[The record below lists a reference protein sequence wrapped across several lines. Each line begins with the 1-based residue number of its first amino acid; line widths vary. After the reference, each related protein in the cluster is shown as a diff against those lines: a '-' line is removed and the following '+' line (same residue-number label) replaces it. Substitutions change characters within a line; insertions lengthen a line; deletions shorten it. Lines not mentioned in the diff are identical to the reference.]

1 MYKNLSVWEMCII
14 YRSVIFVSTG
24 IVFVRE
30 KDKWLGFFHLYSSV
44 CIAKFSSQGLASGL
58 VLLSPEKPFL
68 KTSYSQVSRY
78 LINQHR

>member
-24 IVFVRE
+24 IVLVRE

-44 CIAKFSSQGLASGL
+44 CIAEFSLQGLASRACLGPRES
-58 VLLSPEKPFL
+58 LS
-68 KTSYSQVSRY
+68 
-78 LINQHR
+78 

>member
-30 KDKWLGFFHLYSSV
+30 KDKWLGFFHLYFSV

-58 VLLSPEKPFL
+58 VLGPREAFL
-68 KTSYSQVSRY
+68 KNKLQPGV
-78 LINQHR
+78 